1 MRKGHQGS
9 APAAT
14 RRRGQH
20 MSATARRSAQAAFL
34 VALRDATSVRAACR
48 TSALGKSSVYRWA
61 ASDRGFAAQ
70 LTVHPARHETSP
82 APERPPR
89 VLPVPTVG
97 HMPLPPEP
105 PAYRPASR
113 PPGPPMT
120 LTAEEEARL
129 APWLR
134 LLASRAL
141 RAWQPPRKGRPEMPP
156 VRQSDGPTRAGA

>member
-1 MRKGHQGS
+1 MRKGPQGS

-34 VALRDATSVRAACR
+34 VALRDATTVRAACR

-82 APERPPR
+82 APHRPPR
-89 VLPVPTVG
+89 VLPVPTAG
-97 HMPLPPEP
+97 HLPRPPEP
-105 PAYRPASR
+105 PTDRAASPPPCPPLALPAH
-113 PPGPPMT
+113 
-120 LTAEEEARL
+120 EE
-129 APWLR
+129 
-134 LLASRAL
+134 
-141 RAWQPPRKGRPEMPP
+141 
-156 VRQSDGPTRAGA
+156 T